1 MAVSGTIG
9 RIMQVIASN
18 TRTERGSGQGS
29 EHKRELRRYHGRGRI
44 AVDVAIGIVPRTP
57 RVFHPRSSPIT
68 DGCQARQQVVDDVT
82 RYPVYDFS
90 IICFQQATAI
100 TR

>member
-1 MAVSGTIG
+1 MIATAMAVSGTIG

-44 AVDVAIGIVPRTP
+44 AVDVAIGIVPGR
-57 RVFHPRSSPIT
+57 RESSIRAQVRSQT
-68 DGCQARQQVVDDVT
+68 DAKHDNKSWMTLPDIQSTTSA
-82 RYPVYDFS
+82 
-90 IICFQQATAI
+90 
-100 TR
+100 